1 MDFFARQDQARRN
14 TKLLVV
20 YFVMAV
26 GLIVAA
32 VYLALAAVYLRQPP
46 GAAGSL
52 VWLWDL
58 ELFLWAVLGTVGVIT
73 AGSLIKI
80 AELSRGGSVVA
91 NALGGRPVDPQTTD
105 PDERKLM
112 NVVEEMAIA
121 SGIPMPEVYVLDGE
135 DGINAFAAGNSTSD
149 AVVGVTRG
157 SMRALSRDELQGVI
171 AHEFS
176 HILNGD
182 MRLNLRLIGL
192 LNGILLLA
200 VIGHFLLR
208 ISFYGAGRSRSS
220 GRGDGKGA
228 NPLPLIGLALLVL
241 GSIGVFF
248 GRLIKSAI
256 SRQREFLA
264 DAAAVQFTRNPD
276 GLVGALKKIGGMV
289 RGSHLEAPR
298 AEEASHLF
306 FGNALRRSWSGMFST
321 HPPLPD
327 RIRAWEPA
335 FDGKYPRVAIQP
347 PAPPAAAAKPGP
359 ATRGGVPP
367 PLRPLT
373 TALPPQFPGLGAVIV
388 AAGVMEQVGQVTPQH
403 LQYAAGLVASLPD
416 TLREAVHEP
425 MSASALMYGL
435 LLSPDTTAREAQVEE
450 LGRLLPEPLVRETRR
465 LLPALVDLDPA
476 ARLPLAELSLPAL
489 RRLAPAQFE
498 VFDRAVQV
506 VIESDRQVDLFEYAL
521 RHMLRRHLE
530 PHFRQPRRPV
540 VQYYVLKAVI
550 PDVIILLS
558 GLAHVGHDTNE
569 TAAAAFTAGIRQ
581 LGLTAGEASLIEA
594 STASLA
600 RMDAALDHL
609 AACAGPLKRQIL
621 QACLETVAADG
632 QIRVREAELLRA
644 VADALDC
651 PMPPLLPGTGDA
663 NGSLPAAR
671 P

>member
-20 YFVMAV
+20 YFILAV
-26 GLIVAA
+26 VLIVTA
-32 VYLALAAVYLRQPP
+32 VYFVLATLFLRQPP
-46 GAAGSL
+46 GEPGSL
-52 VWLWDL
+52 AWLWDP
-58 ELFLWAVLGTVGVIT
+58 ELFLWAVLGTVGVIA

-80 AELSRGGSVVA
+80 AELSRGGAVVA

-105 PDERKLM
+105 LDERKLM

-121 SGIPMPEVYVLDGE
+121 SGIPMPEVYLLE
-135 DGINAFAAGNSTSD
+135 HEEGINAFAAGNSTSD

-157 SMRALSRDELQGVI
+157 CMRLLSRDELQGVI

-192 LNGILLLA
+192 LNGILFLA

-228 NPLPLIGLALLVL
+228 NPLPLIGLALLIL

-276 GLVGALKKIGGMV
+276 GLVGALKKIGGMI
-289 RGSHLEAPR
+289 RGSHLETPR

-306 FGNALRRSWSGMFST
+306 FGNALSRSWSGLFST

-327 RIRAWEPA
+327 RIRAWEPS
-335 FDGKYPRVAIQP
+335 FDGQYPKVSAREPARPAGVDRSRATSPRGAI
-347 PAPPAAAAKPGP
+347 
-359 ATRGGVPP
+359 PP
-367 PLRPLT
+367 PLGPLT
-373 TALPPQFPGLGAVIV
+373 AALPRQMPGLGAVIV
-388 AAGVMEQVGQVTPQH
+388 AAGAMEQVGQPSLQH
-403 LQYAAGLVASLPD
+403 LHYAADLVQALPEQ
-416 TLREAVHEP
+416 LRQAVHEP

-435 LLSPDTTAREAQVEE
+435 LLSPHSTARELQLED
-450 LGRLLPEPLVRETRR
+450 LRGSLPDPWVRETQR
-465 LLPALVDLDPA
+465 LLPALSNLDPA

-489 RRLAPAQFE
+489 RRLAPVQFE
-498 VFDRAVQV
+498 EFDRAVRRI
-506 VIESDRQVDLFEYAL
+506 IESDQQVDLFEYAL

-540 VQYYVLKAVI
+540 IQYYVLKPVI
-550 PDVIILLS
+550 PDVVLLLS
-558 GLAHVGHDTNE
+558 GLAHVGHDSE
-569 TAAAAFTAGIRQ
+569 QEAANAFAAGVRQ
-581 LGLTAGEASLIEA
+581 LGLSASEASILEA
-594 STASLA
+594 STANLA

-609 AACAGPLKRQIL
+609 AQCAGPVKKQIL
-621 QACLETVAADG
+621 QACLDTVAADG
-632 QIRVREAELLRA
+632 RIRVREAELLRA

-651 PMPPLLPGTGDA
+651 PMPPLLADTGA
-663 NGSLPAAR
+663 
-671 P
+671 

>member
-20 YFVMAV
+20 YFILAV
-26 GLIVAA
+26 VLIVTA
-32 VYLALAAVYLRQPP
+32 VYFVLAAVFLRQPP
-46 GAAGSL
+46 GEPGSL
-52 VWLWDL
+52 AWLWDP
-58 ELFLWAVLGTVGVIT
+58 ELFLWAVLGTVGVIA
-73 AGSLIKI
+73 AGSLIKM
-80 AELSRGGSVVA
+80 AELSRGGAVVA

-105 PDERKLM
+105 LDERKLM

-121 SGIPMPEVYVLDGE
+121 SGIPMPEVYLLEQE

-157 SMRALSRDELQGVI
+157 CIRLLSRDELQGVI

-192 LNGILLLA
+192 LNGILFLA

-208 ISFYGAGRSRSS
+208 ISFYGAGRSRSA

-276 GLVGALKKIGGMV
+276 GLVGALKKIGGMI
-289 RGSHLEAPR
+289 RGSHLETPR
-298 AEEASHLF
+298 AEESSHLF
-306 FGNALRRSWSGMFST
+306 FGNALRSSWSGMFST

-327 RIRAWEPA
+327 RIRAWEPS
-335 FDGKYPRVAIQP
+335 FDGEYPKVSARE
-347 PAPPAAAAKPGP
+347 PAPPVAADRASAASS
-359 ATRGGVPP
+359 RGGVPP
-367 PLRPLT
+367 PLGPLT
-373 TALPPQFPGLGAVIV
+373 AALPRQMPGLGAVII
-388 AAGVMEQVGQVTPQH
+388 AAGAMEQVGQPAPKH
-403 LQYAAGLVASLPD
+403 LQYAAGLMQALPEQ
-416 TLREAVHEP
+416 LREAVHEP

-435 LLSPDTTAREAQVEE
+435 LLSPDPTARGSQLAD
-450 LGRLLPEPLVRETRR
+450 LPGFLPEPWVRETKR
-465 LLPALVDLDPA
+465 LLPALLDLDPA

-489 RRLAPAQFE
+489 RRLAPMQFE
-498 VFDRAVQV
+498 EFDRTVQRI
-506 VIESDRQVDLFEYAL
+506 IESDRQVDLFEYAL

-530 PHFRQPRRPV
+530 PHFRRPHRAV
-540 VQYYVLKAVI
+540 TQYYVLKPVI
-550 PDVIILLS
+550 PDVILLLS
-558 GLAHVGHDTNE
+558 GLAHVGHDTDQE
-569 TAAAAFTAGIRQ
+569 AADAFAAGGRQ
-581 LGLTAGEASLIEA
+581 LGLVAGETSILKP
-594 STASLA
+594 STANLA
-600 RMDAALDHL
+600 RMDAALDQI
-609 AACAGPLKRQIL
+609 AKCAGPVKKQIL

-632 QIRVREAELLRA
+632 RIRVREAELLRA

-651 PMPPLLPGTGDA
+651 PMPPLLADSGG
-663 NGSLPAAR
+663 
-671 P
+671 